1 MKRNNPNRRLS
12 ELGQS
17 LWLDFMRRSLIT
29 SGELERRTV
38 EDRLRGVTSNPAIFE
53 KAIDGSSD
61 YDTDIRCLAEQG
73 KTVDEI
79 YSALTVKDIH
89 DAADVM
95 RPVYDALDGRD
106 GFVSL
111 EVSPRLAHDT
121 DGTIEAGRTD
131 EYRAVGDTE
140 RLPRPRETE
149 ASPGGKPRRGTVDH
163 GAASVVRHRPRRGH
177 ATTRKAGCGEVHGPL
192 QSPHEFPGAE
202 ATGRTQRNRKNG

>member
-17 LWLDFMRRSLIT
+17 LWLDYMRRSLIT
-29 SGELERRTV
+29 SGELERLIV

-61 YDTDIRCLAEQG
+61 YDSDIRRLAEQG

-79 YSALTVKDIH
+79 YSAVTVKDIQ

-111 EVSPRLAHDT
+111 EVSPCLAHDT
-121 DGTIEAGRTD
+121 DGTIEAARRLWMDLQRPNVLIKIPGTKEGLPAIRQCIGEGINVNVTLLFGLSR
-131 EYRAVGDTE
+131 YREVIDAYLDGLEACAEKGHPLDRVGIS
-140 RLPRPRETE
+140 
-149 ASPGGKPRRGTVDH
+149 A
-163 GAASVVRHRPRRGH
+163 H
-177 ATTRKAGCGEVHGPL
+177 AFFK
-192 QSPHEFPGAE
+192 
-202 ATGRTQRNRKNG
+202 